1 MAEGLVKKLP
11 YPWFSDS
18 VVKNFKMFMN
28 RDIFQTI
35 NVSNNE
41 GVKTCQL
48 PGMLLEFI
56 MHRSMSE
63 GFITIFCDKDEMLLL
78 PDQDD
83 PVVSLSNVI
92 APLLQI
98 SYSLCPI
105 I

>member
-1 MAEGLVKKLP
+1 MPTAWDVAR
-11 YPWFSDS
+11 
-18 VVKNFKMFMN
+18 VHHAQVHV
-28 RDIFQTI
+28 R
-35 NVSNNE
+35 
-41 GVKTCQL
+41 
-48 PGMLLEFI
+48 
-56 MHRSMSE
+56 

>member
-1 MAEGLVKKLP
+1 LTEGLVKKLP
-11 YPWFSDS
+11 HPWFSDS

-28 RDIFQTI
+28 RDIFQPI

-98 SYSLCPI
+98 SYSLRPI